1 MDLHNELGQAK
12 AVKIGSQFDAAVF
25 VGSVLVMA
33 GLVVLAAPH
42 RPLHVLRVLV
52 HLGIVDQVLSDLGR
66 VDFLLTFHGEV
77 ENMRK
82 KIPIAMSSAEAEV
95 NTLTIG
101 VMASMHVRMIHQE
114 VHHGNSSHLLTIPF
128 LMDSVAAMLITKN
141 DRGTQR
147 T

>member
-82 KIPIAMSSAEAEV
+82 KQIFSLS
-95 NTLTIG
+95 
-101 VMASMHVRMIHQE
+101 
-114 VHHGNSSHLLTIPF
+114 
-128 LMDSVAAMLITKN
+128 
-141 DRGTQR
+141 
-147 T
+147 

>member
-1 MDLHNELGQAK
+1 M
-12 AVKIGSQFDAAVF
+12 
-25 VGSVLVMA
+25 
-33 GLVVLAAPH
+33 
-42 RPLHVLRVLV
+42 LR
-52 HLGIVDQVLSDLGR
+52 DLGLTHIDPSSLIYFCDSAFGDCDGR
-66 VDFLLTFHGEV
+66 KSTGCFIGFYHASPIDFSSFV
-77 ENMRK
+77 PD
-82 KIPIAMSSAEAEV
+82 PIAMSSAEAEV